1 VREYRTPGSARG
13 PSGNRRSDLNG
24 KKHND
29 PLPLPTLV
37 IIAAGLIGQNDY
49 PSATKYWRRAPERP
63 FSADPIETLI
73 KPTVIL
79 SLPSIRSL
87 LSVDRFCGLPC
98 FQIVN

>member
-1 VREYRTPGSARG
+1 MAKNTVIRFRYQPAFDDWFAL
-13 PSGNRRSDLNG
+13 NRRVAWRQFRF
-24 KKHND
+24 
-29 PLPLPTLV
+29 LV